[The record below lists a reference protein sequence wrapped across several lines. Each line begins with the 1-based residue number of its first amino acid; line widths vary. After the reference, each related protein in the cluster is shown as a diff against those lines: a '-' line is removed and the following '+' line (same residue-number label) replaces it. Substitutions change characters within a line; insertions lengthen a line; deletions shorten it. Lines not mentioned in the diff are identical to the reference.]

1 MPTNPS
7 TEPAQLEAECRRLK
21 EALALAQR
29 EHELLGY
36 EIHDGVV
43 QDLAAAAMLL
53 EGAGRQAQFASP
65 EVAQRFASGLKLLQ
79 DSIAAARRI
88 IRGATA
94 TDIEAGGLVVALSR
108 LVEKFKSDHALPV
121 TFTSEVEEPKLP
133 AAAQHALVR
142 IAQESLHNA
151 AKHARATEVQVSL
164 RQRDGKLEMVIADN
178 GIGFD
183 PGQVPDGHFGL
194 AGIRARAGV
203 LGADLVLDTAPNHGT
218 RVIVLL
224 TPPAL

>member
-1 MPTNPS
+1 MPTNPP
-7 TEPAQLEAECRRLK
+7 TEPAQLEAECRRLN

-53 EGAGRQAQFASP
+53 EGAARQAKFASP

-79 DSIAAARRI
+79 DAIAAARRI

-94 TDIEAGGLVVALSR
+94 MDIEANGLVAALSR

-121 TFTSEVEEPKLP
+121 TFSCEVDEPKLP
-133 AAAQHALVR
+133 AAAQHALLR

-151 AKHARATEVQVSL
+151 TKHSQATEVQVSL
-164 RQRDGKLEMVIADN
+164 RQREGTIELVIADN

-183 PGQVPDGHFGL
+183 PAQVPDGHLGL
-194 AGIRARAGV
+194 AGIRARARAIGANV
-203 LGADLVLDTAPNHGT
+203 LLDTAPSHGT
-218 RVIVLL
+218 RVVVLL